1 MVKQFRATTTSLSL
15 IAATRAHPAKRPAIT
30 DEASPFALRS
40 TRNRPRTAMHQWCV
54 AGANEGGKG
63 SGRVVAD
70 ILGFRISGAML
81 GLVAA
86 GPPRAVPDDG
96 CGVM

>member
-1 MVKQFRATTTSLSL
+1 MEYTIRLIEALSPL
-15 IAATRAHPAKRPAIT
+15 
-30 DEASPFALRS
+30 
-40 TRNRPRTAMHQWCV
+40 
-54 AGANEGGKG
+54 
-63 SGRVVAD
+63 